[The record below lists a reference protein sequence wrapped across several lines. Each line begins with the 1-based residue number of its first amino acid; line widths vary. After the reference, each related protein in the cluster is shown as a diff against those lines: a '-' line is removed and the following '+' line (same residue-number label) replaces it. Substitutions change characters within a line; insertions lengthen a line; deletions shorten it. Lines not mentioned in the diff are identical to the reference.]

1 MSRGFAQLAVQ
12 PAAQISVQS
21 AAQLAVQSPAT
32 RCVRCS
38 KKENKKNW
46 SGFAHWREAAQGIR
60 LCARGV
66 APPPF
71 CERLIFF
78 ASPNCRLFAGKC
90 KGWRSLLSG
99 AASQRRHRQGFWRDR
114 RVYRQ
119 DVGGGGLLG
128 RSPLALSCFLNTGR
142 RGALLSHVFFS
153 RFFSRSLLESASR
166 RGALHSSL
174 CSQLRRSLC
183 SKLRSPQCRVLRSG
197 VFAVQKKKEK
207 KKKKKKRKKRRKKNV
222 CRTFPQ
228 NLNTFCHFLTISVKF
243 RQNFVKF
250 PPKNRKIHRKM
261 RMK

>member
-1 MSRGFAQLAVQ
+1 MFSPEDVGRLSDFPLASRAGARRHR
-12 PAAQISVQS
+12 
-21 AAQLAVQSPAT
+21 AT
-32 RCVRCS
+32 GWVP
-38 KKENKKNW
+38 
-46 SGFAHWREAAQGIR
+46 
-60 LCARGV
+60 RGV

-78 ASPNCRLFAGKC
+78 ASPNYRLFAGEC
-90 KGWRSLLSG
+90 KGWRSLISG

-197 VFAVQKKKEK
+197 VFVVQKKKNGAVQRIANLVVLEK
-207 KKKKKKRKKRRKKNV
+207 
-222 CRTFPQ
+222 C
-228 NLNTFCHFLTISVKF
+228 
-243 RQNFVKF
+243 
-250 PPKNRKIHRKM
+250 
-261 RMK
+261 

>member
-1 MSRGFAQLAVQ
+1 MKMSALGFFPGFA
-12 PAAQISVQS
+12 
-21 AAQLAVQSPAT
+21 
-32 RCVRCS
+32 R
-38 KKENKKNW
+38 
-46 SGFAHWREAAQGIR
+46 WREAAQGIR

-78 ASPNCRLFAGKC
+78 ESSSHRLFAGE
-90 KGWRSLLSG
+90 GESWRPLISG
-99 AASQRRHRQGFWRDR
+99 AANHRRHRQGFWRDR

-197 VFAVQKKKEK
+197 VFVVQ
-207 KKKKKKRKKRRKKNV
+207 RKKN
-222 CRTFPQ
+222 RSAGLGWAGLGSNDLNFEKIQ
-228 NLNTFCHFLTISVKF
+228 NTEF
-243 RQNFVKF
+243 
-250 PPKNRKIHRKM
+250 
-261 RMK
+261 